1 MGLFDRWRT
10 PPEKPWSQPSLGS
23 CSCEAHAEDLRATTI
38 PLGRGGSRQA
48 RGADAESI
56 TVAALLDGDALQ
68 VRLAGPDEAY
78 VALPE
83 TGQRT
88 GPYHWVLDL
97 GDQVRLLYDED
108 APVNLDDCLAVQP
121 GIDRVVWIGRE
132 RLAVGAPGLCPSGVR
147 AAVVKALDNPRVR
160 GIG

>member
-10 PPEKPWSQPSLGS
+10 APEKPWSPPSLGS
-23 CSCEAHAEDLRATTI
+23 CSCEAHVEDLRGATI
-38 PLGRGGSRQA
+38 PLGRAAAQRA
-48 RGADAESI
+48 AAPEAASI
-56 TVAALLDGDALQ
+56 TVAELLDGAALQ

-78 VALPE
+78 VALPQ

-97 GDQVRLLYDED
+97 GDQVCLLYDED

-147 AAVVKALDNPRVR
+147 AALVEALDNPRVR
-160 GIG
+160 RTS